1 LKRWNQLLRVLFFS
15 TVVRLVVLIVIGL
28 RVVEQVRLPRSGPAI
43 ICANHNSHLDT
54 MVLMTLF
61 PLRLLAKLRP
71 VAAAEYF
78 LSNPVLAW
86 FVIHIVGVIPLYR
99 NKPTTEHPLAKCSE
113 ALDRGEI
120 LILYPEGSRGEPES
134 IASFHN
140 GIAHLAKRHPQ
151 VPIYPVF
158 IYGLGKVLPK
168 GEKILVPFFC
178 DVVISQPIFW
188 GGHKQSFMDALQLQ
202 MQELSQQINITEVVD
217 KY

>member
-1 LKRWNQLLRVLFFS
+1 LKRLKQLLRVLFFS
-15 TVVRLVVLIVIGL
+15 TVVRLVVLIIIGL
-28 RVVEQVRLPRSGPAI
+28 RVIEQAQLPRSGPAI
-43 ICANHNSHLDT
+43 ICANYNSHLDT

-78 LSNPVLAW
+78 LPNPILAW
-86 FVIHIVGVIPLYR
+86 FVINIIGVIPLHR
-99 NKPTTEHPLAKCSE
+99 NKSTTEHPLAKCSE
-113 ALDRGEI
+113 ALERGEI

-140 GIAHLAKRHPQ
+140 GIAHLAKRHPE

-178 DVVISQPIFW
+178 DVVISPPVFW
-188 GGHKQSFMDALQLQ
+188 GGHKQSFMDSLQLK
-202 MQELSQQINITEVVD
+202 MQKLSQQINIAESTD